1 MSVQR
6 SKYDYTPIGP
16 FAAIITKY
24 LAYKRALGFNYGIEE
39 GMLYRFLRLSY
50 SYPLADR
57 EISLELLKEWCS
69 QRKEEKAST
78 HKTRVN
84 TILQFCLFAQAYGFR
99 VMIPEMPRIKTEKYQ
114 PYIFTS
120 DEIRRIILEADRL
133 EPYPGSLRHIQ
144 VPVLF
149 RLLFSTGLRA
159 SEAGNIKCGDID
171 LDNGIIAIYEAKF
184 GKDRLV
190 LLSDS
195 MSEVLKEYFLRYRKD
210 ALPSNYLFPAKFN
223 EHLKRKGVYNW
234 FRILLDKAEIPHLGK
249 GLGPREHDIRH
260 SFCVHSLQAIQQE
273 GIDLYA
279 GLPLLSVFIGHKSI
293 KETQHYLRLTS
304 EFYPEVI
311 QQLHESGYDI
321 LPLEGGFN
329 ETY

>member
-1 MSVQR
+1 MPVQN

-16 FAAIITKY
+16 LAATITKY
-24 LAYKRALGFNYGIEE
+24 LEYKRSLGFGYDIEE
-39 GMLYRFLRLSY
+39 GMLYRFSRLSC
-50 SYPLADR
+50 SYPLAEG
-57 EISLELLKEWCS
+57 EISLELLKKWCAR
-69 QRKEEKAST
+69 RKEEKAST

-84 TILQFCLFAQAYGFR
+84 TILQFCLFAQACGFR
-99 VMIPEMPRIKTEKYQ
+99 VEIPEIPRIRTEKYQ

-120 DEIRRIILEADRL
+120 DEIRRIFLEADRL
-133 EPYPGSLRHIQ
+133 EPYPGSFRHIQ
-144 VPVLF
+144 APVLY

-159 SEAGNIKCGDID
+159 SEVGNIKCGDID
-171 LDNGIIAIYEAKF
+171 LDNGIITIYEAKF

-190 LLSDS
+190 PLSDS
-195 MSEVLKEYFLRYRKD
+195 MSAVLKEYYLRHRRE
-210 ALPSNYLFPAKFN
+210 ALPSDYLFPAKFN
-223 EHLKRKGVYNW
+223 EHLKRKGIYHW
-234 FRILLDKAEIPHLGK
+234 FRILLDRAGIPHLGK

-260 SFCVHSLQAIQQE
+260 SFCVHSLQTMQRK

-279 GLPLLSVFIGHKSI
+279 GLPLLSVFVGHKSI

-311 QQLHESGYDI
+311 QKLYESGYDI
-321 LPLEGGFN
+321 LPLEGGIN